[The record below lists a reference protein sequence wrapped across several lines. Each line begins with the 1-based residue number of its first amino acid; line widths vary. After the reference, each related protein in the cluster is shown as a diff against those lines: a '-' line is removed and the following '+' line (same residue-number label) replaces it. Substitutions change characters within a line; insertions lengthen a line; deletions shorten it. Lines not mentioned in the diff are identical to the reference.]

1 MVRRSLSLSVIQFVI
16 EKGLPEDRTKI
27 IEEMK
32 GQIFQSESAS
42 FALVYFHPPTDAAP
56 SFVSTVARHK
66 FASNVCEK
74 AFVCAP
80 REEREMLI
88 EELLLKSEGAVALL
102 MKDQFGNYVL

>member
-1 MVRRSLSLSVIQFVI
+1 
-16 EKGLPEDRTKI
+16 
-27 IEEMK
+27 MK
-32 GQIFQSESAS
+32 GQILQSESAS
-42 FALVYFHPPTDAAP
+42 FAFVCPCPHTDAAH
-56 SFVSTVARHK
+56 SFLFTVARHK